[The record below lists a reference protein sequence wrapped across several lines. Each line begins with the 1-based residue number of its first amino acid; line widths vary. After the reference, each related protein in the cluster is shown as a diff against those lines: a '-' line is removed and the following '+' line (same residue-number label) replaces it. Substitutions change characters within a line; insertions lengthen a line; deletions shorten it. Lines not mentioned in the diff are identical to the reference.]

1 MNTKLIFTV
10 FLSGLLLPGMA
21 LSADTDA
28 SYRLNPGDAL
38 QVSVWGEESLQ
49 KEVIVLPDG
58 SISFPL
64 AGRVEVANATSPE
77 VEKLVTEKLKAYLPD
92 PQVTVVVS
100 NIQGNRAYILGKVLK
115 PGPILLSAPTSVLQA
130 LSQAGGLDRFADL
143 DDIKIVRAGA
153 NGQTVIAVN
162 YDKLIKG
169 QQLESNIML
178 KNGDTILVP

>member
-1 MNTKLIFTV
+1 MKIKSIFLFFGALVSFSSAAVSDDSSSSYKL
-10 FLSGLLLPGMA
+10 S
-21 LSADTDA
+21 
-28 SYRLNPGDAL
+28 PGDVL

-49 KEVIVLPDG
+49 KETTVLPDG

-77 VEKLVTEKLKAYLPD
+77 VEKLITDKLKTYLPD

-100 NIQGNRAYILGKVLK
+100 SIQGNRAYIIGKVNK
-115 PGPILLSAPTSVLQA
+115 PGPVILTAPTSVLQA
-130 LSQAGGLDRFADL
+130 LSQAGGLDKFADL
-143 DDIKIVRAGA
+143 DDIKILRA
-153 NGQTVIAVN
+153 NTTIKVN

-169 QQLESNIML
+169 QQLESNILL

>member
-1 MNTKLIFTV
+1 MNIKSIFTV
-10 FLSGLLLPGMA
+10 FIGGLLFSGLA
-21 LSADTDA
+21 SAADA
-28 SYRLNPGDAL
+28 DYRLNSGDML
-38 QVSVWGEESLQ
+38 QISVWGEESLQ
-49 KEVIVLPDG
+49 KEVTVLPDG
-58 SISFPL
+58 SITFPL
-64 AGRVEVANATSPE
+64 AGRVVVANSTSPE
-77 VEKLVTEKLKAYLPD
+77 VEKLITQKLKTYLPD

-100 NIQGNRAYILGKVLK
+100 NIQGNRAYILGKVLR
-115 PGPILLSAPTSVLQA
+115 PGPILLSAPTNVLQA

-143 DDIKIVRAGA
+143 GNIKIVRAGT